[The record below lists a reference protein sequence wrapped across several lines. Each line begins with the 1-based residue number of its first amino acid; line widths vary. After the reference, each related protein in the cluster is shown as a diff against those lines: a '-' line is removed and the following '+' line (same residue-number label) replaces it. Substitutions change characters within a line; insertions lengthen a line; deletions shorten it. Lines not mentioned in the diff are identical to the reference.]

1 MKELKINRGK
11 MLSFKEYILENGG
24 GGAKSTSMPG
34 LKMPNKGIKKQV
46 IDTVKKKK
54 ILHLD
59 KTSKGPQ

>member
-1 MKELKINRGK
+1 